1 MKSRISLTTFSDD
14 TKRKAEKLLQLKRNY
29 RRTKNEDKLEEIRQE
44 MKKMIENISMEEMQA
59 ISILMKDKY

>member
-29 RRTKNEDKLEEIRQE
+29 HRTKNEDKLEEIRQE
-44 MKKMIENISMEEMQA
+44 MKKMINGISMEEMQA
-59 ISILMKDKY
+59 ISNLMKNKY

>member
-14 TKRKAEKLLQLKRNY
+14 TKRKAEKLLQLKRDY

-44 MKKMIENISMEEMQA
+44 MKKMIDSISMEEMQV
-59 ISILMKDKY
+59 ISILMKNKY